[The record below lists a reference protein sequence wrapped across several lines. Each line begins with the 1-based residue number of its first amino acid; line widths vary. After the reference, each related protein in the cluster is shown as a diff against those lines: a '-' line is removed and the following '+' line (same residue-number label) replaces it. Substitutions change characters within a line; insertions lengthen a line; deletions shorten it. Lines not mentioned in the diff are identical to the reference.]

1 MAAELQREDPDFG
14 LADQV
19 DGQEPSDQWEFG
31 GLHDRAGR
39 EGGLNAAG
47 RALIALEPPAL
58 DQPMLVALTTRTPE
72 PIWPASLLQSSLTLL
87 LRSVQPLEL
96 RQGEA
101 FLELDGTERSELGHQ
116 ELACCSSIRNL
127 TALPPAPQEK
137 Q

>member
-1 MAAELQREDPDFG
+1 MAAG
-14 LADQV
+14 T
-19 DGQEPSDQWEFG
+19 
-31 GLHDRAGR
+31 
-39 EGGLNAAG
+39 
-47 RALIALEPPAL
+47 ALIGLEPLAL
-58 DQPMLVALTTRTPE
+58 DQTMLVALATRTAE
-72 PIWPASLLQSSLTLL
+72 PIGPASLVQCSRTLL

-116 ELACCSSIRNL
+116 ELACYSSIRNL